1 MDNVLGPYDHLIS
14 LRRFIDSIGYHLLR
28 IIGKRCCLPVRLYQP
43 TYSQFW
49 LLGRFGVSFTYSIHK
64 LQGLISKWTNSPYTL
79 MNFDWENGVGLSF
92 KCSKCVLK
100 IDTFRVY
107 VCRDWLSTL
116 VWLPP
121 GPDKCAVWDSL
132 SRRVMWNVHSFD
144 CFIVSALYSGLGKR
158 FMLHWPPSNVL
169 TKMFEWIISSCV
181 SLFVEPVYS

>member
-1 MDNVLGPYDHLIS
+1 MYSWLGPYDHLIS
-14 LRRFIDSIGYHLLR
+14 LRRFIYSNINLL
-28 IIGKRCCLPVRLYQP
+28 
-43 TYSQFW
+43 T
-49 LLGRFGVSFTYSIHK
+49 VSFDFLVDLVGFTYSIHK
-64 LQGLISKWTNSPYTL
+64 LQGQISKWTNPPYTL
-79 MNFDWENGVGLSF
+79 MNFDWENGIGLSS
-92 KCSKCVLK
+92 KYRKCVLK
-100 IDTFRVY
+100 IDTLRVCGVY

-169 TKMFEWIISSCV
+169 TKMFQWIISSCV
-181 SLFVEPVYS
+181 SFFVELFYS